1 MVNAI
6 SQYQQV
12 GVETGLTDAS
22 PHGLI
27 LMLMEGALISIN
39 MAKLNMASNKVPEK
53 GAAISRAIAIIDDGL
68 RLSLDKKA
76 GGEIADNLDALYE
89 YMGHQLLAANM
100 RNSQELLDEVTALLS
115 GIKGAWQDIAPKKN
129 EPSNK
134 QEAGK
139 PAGETL
145 AEKREPLSYGKF

>member
-12 GVETGLTDAS
+12 GVETGMADAS

-27 LMLMEGALISIN
+27 LMLLEGAMISIN
-39 MAKLNMASNKVPEK
+39 MAKVNMASNKVSEK
-53 GAAISRAIAIIDDGL
+53 GAAISRAIAIIDEGL

-89 YMGHQLLAANM
+89 YMGHQLLTANM
-100 RNSQELLDEVTALLS
+100 RNSQDLLDEVTLLLS
-115 GIKGAWQDIAPKKN
+115 GIKGAWQEIAPNKS
-129 EPSNK
+129 SN
-134 QEAGK
+134 QTVVQ
-139 PAGETL
+139 PAGEPTT
-145 AEKREPLSYGKF
+145 EKREPLSYGKF